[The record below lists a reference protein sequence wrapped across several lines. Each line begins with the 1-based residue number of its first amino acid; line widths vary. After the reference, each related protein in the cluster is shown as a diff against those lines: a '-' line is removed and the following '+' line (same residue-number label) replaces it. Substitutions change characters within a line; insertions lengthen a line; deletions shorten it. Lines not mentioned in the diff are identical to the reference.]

1 MSRVAGRSFLKKMYR
16 VLAQSHC
23 LALHMIS
30 NVSMSS
36 GAANPRKS
44 ESPDSELVVAQ
55 FTVSGGGTTAICKH
69 CLVRV
74 ERSSHAM
81 LVKHLAACE
90 LLPEVMRHVL
100 DEEAQ
105 EQAARHIGVYARHA
119 ELFSRFH
126 VLGLLRAKCKTCE
139 TTVYGHL
146 GSLHVHVALCK
157 RSGKAVAARFAR
169 SVLPSCPS
177 TAPRV
182 NTPAQT
188 PRPQQPRRCLRGR
201 SVASTAAA
209 VPTSPAAS
217 PRAARC
223 DASSCCHKSAR
234 QKARRA
240 LADAASCFVKSTRGF
255 VCARCGMVCKPFMY
269 FRLRLQHLLVACSAT
284 SVEQRAQLSA
294 AVKDAH
300 RQRAGIFSKPAWQEV
315 DIISLTRAR
324 CRACRKEFCARS
336 NSEVRNHLRECP
348 GKPRA
353 TEGAQGRPSA
363 GPLRASRFIAA
374 PSDAAETASEPCGVI
389 NLADRDDAGTTEI
402 QAQHASG
409 DGGADAIDLSTRS
422 VQPPLS
428 LGTLQRA
435 ERQHSVCSTGEHDT
449 DSASTLS
456 LGSVDAS
463 LASARHP
470 VWTDGTPAET
480 AHQSSPSRK
489 RPRSPGTNS
498 SSPTLPTTPRACSR
512 SMDGATPPAAS
523 AQPATRKRSRRKL
536 PPNAVALLKSL
547 AENEGFLHRAI
558 VRADEI
564 QRIAQRAGLRV
575 DQVCMLL
582 RSSCQAAA

>member
-36 GAANPRKS
+36 GAANPHKS

-169 SVLPSCPS
+169 GVLPSCPS

-188 PRPQQPRRCLRGR
+188 PRPQQPRRCVRRR

-223 DASSCCHKSAR
+223 E
-234 QKARRA
+234 RA
-240 LADAASCFVKSTRGF
+240 LGCYRGPGNTGAWAGWAERRGGREFSLWRASRAAQRGASFTIDSLPKSTCPQFPRALKFTPLAASPPSPLVSRRGRNFVQP
-255 VCARCGMVCKPFMY
+255 GMSADPTLEFLTSELSSEDPSKCVECISRLQVVALSLGAENGQPAAAGA
-269 FRLRLQHLLVACSAT
+269 LRLEELLPRNLQLLPLAAT
-284 SVEQRAQLSA
+284 GTA
-294 AVKDAH
+294 
-300 RQRAGIFSKPAWQEV
+300 I
-315 DIISLTRAR
+315 
-324 CRACRKEFCARS
+324 
-336 NSEVRNHLRECP
+336 
-348 GKPRA
+348 
-353 TEGAQGRPSA
+353 
-363 GPLRASRFIAA
+363 GPLR
-374 PSDAAETASEPCGVI
+374 
-389 NLADRDDAGTTEI
+389 
-402 QAQHASG
+402 
-409 DGGADAIDLSTRS
+409 
-422 VQPPLS
+422 
-428 LGTLQRA
+428 GTLTTLG
-435 ERQHSVCSTGEHDT
+435 RQ
-449 DSASTLS
+449 L
-456 LGSVDAS
+456 
-463 LASARHP
+463 
-470 VWTDGTPAET
+470 
-480 AHQSSPSRK
+480 
-489 RPRSPGTNS
+489 
-498 SSPTLPTTPRACSR
+498 
-512 SMDGATPPAAS
+512 
-523 AQPATRKRSRRKL
+523 RR
-536 PPNAVALLKSL
+536 
-547 AENEGFLHRAI
+547 
-558 VRADEI
+558 
-564 QRIAQRAGLRV
+564 
-575 DQVCMLL
+575 
-582 RSSCQAAA
+582 